1 MHAYVIIS
9 HLHFIGRLEVA
20 VFRSFVYV
28 NEAALRRYAEQL
40 AIGEKK
46 IAARKVSLA
55 AKAGPLQA
63 GAEFEPDGRN
73 LSLAYLYDEFEK
85 ALEGQPDEYYDF
97 LTGSP
102 DALTLPPMSIAR
114 FRGTA
119 EVPAQ
124 FDAIAMMGQYVPML
138 EAAGILETEE
148 TGVPKEFLHSL
159 FAKKDAYAPLVIN
172 GLDIPVFAKVG
183 MTYFTDRDISLL
195 EEIESDEAVFLIKVL
210 AHYSDEQV
218 AVYDPL
224 RDFMN
229 LSRAARRSMDRNSD
243 LDQIRIAGPAIK
255 GELIAVYH

>member
-1 MHAYVIIS
+1 M
-9 HLHFIGRLEVA
+9 L
-20 VFRSFVYV
+20 RSFVYV

-159 FAKKDAYAPLVIN
+159 FAKKDAYVPLVIN

-183 MTYFTDRDISLL
+183 MTYFTDGDISLL
-195 EEIESDEAVFLIKVL
+195 EETESDEAVFLIKVL

-229 LSRAARRSMDRNSD
+229 LGRAARRCMDRNSD